1 MSIFPKEIFTA
12 LQSVFSVITYVDTV
26 TVRKYRRINPPD
38 FNYYCII
45 INPISATAEKYDA
58 GGQRRVRYEIELVL
72 LGKMFNGEE
81 DAVMA
86 DSPTA
91 SPPNVGILAMYE
103 DVFTLLYKN
112 DLGGKIEL
120 YPGLIEL
127 DTRTA
132 FNVITMEDRE
142 EFLVEMVIP
151 YRPSGYRFLSVP

>member
-1 MSIFPKEIFTA
+1 MSVFPKEIFTA
-12 LQSVFSVITYVDTV
+12 LESAFSAITYIDKV
-26 TVRKYRRINPPD
+26 TIRKYRRINLPD

-45 INPISATAEKYDA
+45 INPISATAQKYDA
-58 GGQRRVRYEIELVL
+58 GGQRRIIYEIELVL
-72 LGKMFNGEE
+72 LGKMLNGEY

-91 SPPNVGILAMYE
+91 TPPNVGILAIYE
-103 DVFTLLYKN
+103 DVFKLLYKN

-132 FNVITMEDRE
+132 FNIISAEDRE
-142 EFLVEMVIP
+142 EFLIETIVP
-151 YRPSGYRFLSVP
+151 YRPSGQRFITP